1 METTTTTKA
10 LDLEFELENGKSFTI
25 TCPDYL
31 DDLTQEQIETQ
42 AAAIIAA
49 GAFAP
54 DGFNLTK
61 LKSFEYIDKTT
72 RKTEI
77 EA

>member
-31 DDLTQEQIETQ
+31 DDLTKEQVEAQ
-42 AAAIIAA
+42 AAEIIAA
-49 GAFAP
+49 GVFAP
-54 DGFNLTK
+54 DGFNLSK
-61 LKSFEYIDKTT
+61 FKSFEYIDKTT

-77 EA
+77 DA

>member
-31 DDLTQEQIETQ
+31 DDLTKEQVETQ
-42 AAAIIAA
+42 AAEIIAA

-54 DGFNLTK
+54 DGFNLSK
-61 LKSFEYIDKTT
+61 IKSFEYIDKST

-77 EA
+77 DA

>member
-10 LDLEFELENGKSFTI
+10 LDLEFELENGKSFTV
-25 TCPDYL
+25 TYL

-42 AAAIIAA
+42 AAEIIAA

>member
-10 LDLEFELENGKSFTI
+10 LDLEFELENGKSFTV

-31 DDLTQEQIETQ
+31 DDLTQEQIATQ
-42 AAAIIAA
+42 AAEIIAA

-54 DGFNLTK
+54 DGFKPVSYTHLA
-61 LKSFEYIDKTT
+61 SASC
-72 RKTEI
+72 RQ
-77 EA
+77 APHRV

>member
-10 LDLEFELENGKSFTI
+10 LDLEFELESGKSFTV

-31 DDLTQEQIETQ
+31 DDLTREQVEAQ
-42 AAAIIAA
+42 AAEIIAA

-54 DGFNLTK
+54 EGSNLVRF
-61 LKSFEYIDKTT
+61 KSFEYIDKTT

-77 EA
+77 DA

>member
-1 METTTTTKA
+1 MEKTTTTKA
-10 LDLEFELENGKSFTI
+10 LDLEFELVNGKSFTV

-31 DDLTQEQIETQ
+31 DGLTQEQIEAQ
-42 AAAIIAA
+42 AAEIIAA
-49 GAFAP
+49 NAFAP
-54 DGFNLTK
+54 DGFSLVRF
-61 LKSFEYIDKTT
+61 KSFEYIDKTT

>member
-31 DDLTQEQIETQ
+31 DDLTKEQVETQ
-42 AAAIIAA
+42 AAEIIAA

-54 DGFNLTK
+54 DGFNLSK
-61 LKSFEYIDKTT
+61 FKSFEYIDKTT

-77 EA
+77 DA

>member
-10 LDLEFELENGKSFTI
+10 LDLEFELENGKSFTV

-31 DDLTQEQIETQ
+31 DNLTQEQIETQ
-42 AAAIIAA
+42 AAESIAA

>member
-1 METTTTTKA
+1 MKKN
-10 LDLEFELENGKSFTI
+10 LDELLRTV
-25 TCPDYL
+25 C
-31 DDLTQEQIETQ
+31 
-42 AAAIIAA
+42 AAQNNAEIIAA

-61 LKSFEYIDKTT
+61 LRSFEYIDKTT

>member
-42 AAAIIAA
+42 AA

-61 LKSFEYIDKTT
+61 LKCFEYIDKTT

-77 EA
+77 